1 LKRVI
6 WMVLVILVAACA
18 GETSST
24 TIRTTTPTLQATT
37 TTVSPTTTTTLN
49 AEEARELIFGIVGLA
64 VSELPISDAWT
75 SDEKFVEFQQ
85 GTEAIVELIETFRTG
100 SFGWGECEVAASA
113 VEDAVTFWQEGVRL
127 AKEGIETAAA
137 DLIEAGT
144 TLIALGSDKLNG
156 GRVLRDLCLN

>member
-1 LKRVI
+1 MKRVI

-24 TIRTTTPTLQATT
+24 TIRTTTTTLQATT

-49 AEEARELIFGIVGLA
+49 TEEARELIFDLVGLA
-64 VSELPISDAWT
+64 VGELAISDALT

-85 GTEAIVELIETFRTG
+85 AADAIVELIETFRTG
-100 SFGWGECEVAASA
+100 SFGWGECDDAASA
-113 VEDAVTFWQEGVRL
+113 VEDAVTLWQEGVRL
-127 AKEGIETAAA
+127 TKEGIETTAA

-144 TLIALGSDKLNG
+144 TLIELGSDKLNG
-156 GRVLRDLCLN
+156 GRVLRDLCLS